1 MEQKSKPHAE
11 SGLGS
16 APVNLMGM
24 APEMTRVARRDAKI
38 GVVLPIKRLDAAD
51 RESFRCPK
59 GVVHPL
65 GYFVEKA
72 RK

>member
-1 MEQKSKPHAE
+1 
-11 SGLGS
+11 
-16 APVNLMGM
+16 MGM